1 MNKLI
6 IFDNSTISDIQGF
19 CLWDSPGTTI
29 EPYFGPAA
37 DYLDL
42 VLSAPGGKVCRRIE
56 RKMVPVESLSL
67 RWGLYKNRNEMR

>member
-1 MNKLI
+1 MEMMKKTTVRSVPDGS
-6 IFDNSTISDIQGF
+6 DNQGF

-42 VLSAPGGKVCRRIE
+42 VLSAPGGKV
-56 RKMVPVESLSL
+56 
-67 RWGLYKNRNEMR
+67 WY

>member
-1 MNKLI
+1 M
-6 IFDNSTISDIQGF
+6 SDIQGF

-42 VLSAPGGKVCRRIE
+42 VLSAPGGKVCRR
-56 RKMVPVESLSL
+56 KMVTLESPSL
-67 RWGLYKNRNEMR
+67 RWGLSKRE